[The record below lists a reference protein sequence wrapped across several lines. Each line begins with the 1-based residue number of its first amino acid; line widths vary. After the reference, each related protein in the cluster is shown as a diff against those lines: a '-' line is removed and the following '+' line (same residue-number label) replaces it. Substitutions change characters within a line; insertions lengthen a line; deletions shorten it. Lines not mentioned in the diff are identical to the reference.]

1 MARNRGY
8 SKIEPAVQTMV
19 FNVTQSTAAQFL
31 DLSAAA
37 SVVNRRFYR
46 QGLNWAVA
54 GFTIIAPTDTSGEIT
69 VSKLPNT
76 WVVSNAWEKGFRAW
90 RRQQDEALEE
100 GDQQSVKG
108 RFNDFKIF
116 ADEDHFGTIVP
127 HFLLPQDAGGNQ
139 FDAPDEWLHSEVV
152 VPNDPAFGAGVT
164 REYKL
169 KMMGGDSVAGN
180 CKSLIKAYAD
190 SRSVPQSPDPST
202 PGTASL
208 GLYTTMFNVGNNDT
222 QVVANAEFRNDELPY
237 NQDQYPGSAGNA
249 PDLELVNRIILNTS
263 STVPGKYTL
272 AGSNFPCGIIK
283 IKNESDNAF
292 ELLVHLVPGNHRGYL
307 ATPMVDM

>member
-1 MARNRGY
+1 MPRNRGY

-19 FNVTQSTAAQFL
+19 FNVAQSTAAQFL

-37 SVVNRRFYR
+37 SVCNRRFYR

-54 GFTIIAPTDTSGEIT
+54 GFTIIAPTNTSGQIT

-90 RRQQDEALEE
+90 RRQQDEALED

-116 ADEDHFGTIVP
+116 ADDDHFGTAAP
-127 HFLLPQDAGGNQ
+127 HFLLPRDAGGNL
-139 FDAPDEWLHSEVV
+139 FDAPDEWLHSQVV
-152 VPNDPAFGAGVT
+152 VPNDDPVT
-164 REYKL
+164 PGITTEYVL
-169 KMMGGDSVAGN
+169 KMMGADSTIGN

-202 PGTASL
+202 PGTASI
-208 GLYTTMFNVGNNDT
+208 GLYTSMFNVGNDSSE
-222 QVVANAEFRNDELPY
+222 VVANAEFRNDELPY

-249 PDLELVNRIILNTS
+249 PDLELVNRIILNTG
-263 STVPGKYTL
+263 STVPGKFTL
-272 AGSNFPCGIIK
+272 AGSNFPCGIVK
-283 IKNESDNAF
+283 IKNDADAPF
-292 ELLVHLVPGNHRGYL
+292 ELLVHLVPGNHRGYM
-307 ATPMVDM
+307 ATPMTEM

>member
-1 MARNRGY
+1 MPRNRAY
-8 SKIEPAVQTMV
+8 SKVEPAVQTMV
-19 FNVTQSTAAQFL
+19 FSVAVSTAAQFL

-54 GFTIIAPTDTSGEIT
+54 GFTIIAPTNTAGEVT

-90 RRQQDEALEE
+90 RRQQDEALEN

-108 RFNDFKIF
+108 RFNDFKIY
-116 ADEDHFGTIVP
+116 ADEDHFGTAAP
-127 HFLLPQDAGGNQ
+127 HFLLPRDAGGNP
-139 FDAPDEWLHSEVV
+139 FDAPDEWLHSQVV
-152 VPNDPAFGAGVT
+152 VPNDLAGGPGATV
-164 REYKL
+164 EYVL
-169 KMMGGDSVAGN
+169 KMMGADSIAGN

-202 PGTASL
+202 PGTASI

-222 QVVANAEFRNDELPY
+222 EVVANAEFRNDELPY

-249 PDLELVNRIILNTS
+249 PDLELVNRIILNAG
-263 STVPGKYTL
+263 STVAAKYTL
-272 AGSNFPCGIIK
+272 AGSNFPCGIVK
-283 IKNESDNAF
+283 IKNDANAAF
-292 ELLVHLVPGNHRGYL
+292 DLLVHLVPGNHRGYL
-307 ATPMVDM
+307 AESMTEM

>member
-1 MARNRGY
+1 MPRNKGY
-8 SKIEPAVQTMV
+8 AKIEPAVQTMV
-19 FNVTQSTAAQFL
+19 FNVAESTAAQFL

-37 SVVNRRFYR
+37 SVCNRRFYR

-90 RRQQDEALEE
+90 RRQQEEALED
-100 GDQQSVKG
+100 GDQQSVKA
-108 RFNDFKIF
+108 RFNDFKIY
-116 ADEDHFGTIVP
+116 ADEDHVGTATP
-127 HFLLPQDAGGNQ
+127 HFLLPRDAGGNP

-152 VPNDPAFGAGVT
+152 VPNDAGAPGATV
-164 REYKL
+164 EYVL
-169 KMMGGDSVAGN
+169 KMMGGDSIATN

-202 PGTASL
+202 PGTASV
-208 GLYTTMFNVGNNDT
+208 GLYTSMFNTGNNSSE
-222 QVVANAEFRNDELPY
+222 VVANAEFRNDELPY
-237 NQDQYPGSAGNA
+237 NQDQYPGSALNA

-272 AGSNFPCGIIK
+272 AGSNFPCGLVK
-283 IKNESDNAF
+283 IKNEANNSFD
-292 ELLVHLVPGNHRGYL
+292 LLVHLVPGTHRGYM
-307 ATPMVDM
+307 AESMMEM